1 VPRSTT
7 RVAATLAVGLGR
19 LHKSDGCVIGRGV
32 RPPGDIL
39 HWVDPSSA
47 RRNELE
53 VALAVRALQTP
64 SHALGVLQDGHSEC
78 PLGGAVNPSSS
89 GSRLGSGLCSQ
100 IAWCSRLQIS
110 PNWSSVYSIPSG
122 PFSRFRG
129 FSCEAGGLALVIS
142 RRAGGRLRVAR
153 DGAEGARGFSREPV
167 V

>member
-32 RPPGDIL
+32 GPPGDIL

-47 RRNELE
+47 RRNELL

-78 PLGGAVNPSSS
+78 PLGGAGKPQFLRVEVGLRPLFTDRLVQQVADQPELVLGVLNSSS
-89 GSRLGSGLCSQ
+89 L
-100 IAWCSRLQIS
+100 
-110 PNWSSVYSIPSG
+110 WSFQSFP
-122 PFSRFRG
+122 
-129 FSCEAGGLALVIS
+129 GGAFLAKPGDWLS
-142 RRAGGRLRVAR
+142 
-153 DGAEGARGFSREPV
+153 
-167 V
+167 